1 MQFQDFTFGVEIECY
16 IPGSLSALFASL
28 QNAGVNM
35 SHAAGSIHRVTSGW
49 KVVGDGSLHSAPVG
63 HVGCEVVSPILRGE
77 DGIAQTIKVMEAVK
91 AFGGKVNKSCGLH
104 VHVGAQDATA
114 GQLKNLAKMFIKYE
128 HHMDALCPES
138 RRNGNR
144 YCQSNRA
151 QAAGY
156 GVATTYEAQ
165 VASAFDKLDGL
176 RSVAAI
182 AKVMNGGYAVGQHY
196 THHRY
201 FKLNFQ
207 SMASHGTVEFRQ
219 QAGTVEGQKAAA
231 WIRLVVGLVA
241 SSFSLKSV
249 TTQREPSF
257 DKLVRKVDRTTAEYL
272 KARRVAL
279 NRGGALVD

>member
-16 IPGSLSALFASL
+16 IPGSLSSLFAALSAA
-28 QNAGVNM
+28 NVPM
-35 SHAAGSIHRVTSGW
+35 SHAAGSIHRVTAGW
-49 KVVGDGSLHSAPVG
+49 KVVGDGSLNSAPVG
-63 HVGCEVVSPILRGE
+63 HVGCEVVSPILRGD
-77 DGIAQTIKVMEAVK
+77 DGIAQVVRVMEAVK

-114 GQLKNLAKMFIKYE
+114 GQLKNLAKMFVKYE

-144 YCQSNRA
+144 YCQSNRQ

-156 GVATTYEAQ
+156 GVAATYEAQ
-165 VASAFDKLDGL
+165 VAASFAKLEGL
-176 RSVAAI
+176 RSISSI
-182 AKVMNGGYAVGQHY
+182 ANVMNGGYGGGHY

-207 SMASHGTVEFRQ
+207 SLASHGTVEFRQ
-219 QAGTVEGQKAAA
+219 QAGTVEGQKAAT

-241 SSFSLKSV
+241 SAFSLKSI
-249 TTQREPSF
+249 TSQAEPSF
-257 DKLVRKVDRTTAEYL
+257 EKLVRKVDRATADYL

-279 NRGGALVD
+279 NRGAVLAD